1 MFDAKTDTAKEIV
14 ISGEAHGDSSG
25 LSAFNAALTDCFD
38 IPPDRLEEALLCC
51 SAERLAQFLSGTHDS
66 AVKLRRLLKL
76 DPALIDAA
84 GLASALCRPPGQV
97 CRAVFEA
104 LDCMARSAQNPET
117 VLVTRMRH
125 TRHCIIAAWTRAVG
139 LVAPAGY
146 ISQEEAY
153 DLGIGAQVFA
163 SMAARYGKTEI
174 EALSHAEFM
183 AVAPRLIEYWP
194 VTEDGLRALTDMLH
208 ELEDVIELHS
218 DAQFMAMMCDVARR

>member
-1 MFDAKTDTAKEIV
+1 MFDAKTDTAKDIV
-14 ISGEAHGDSSG
+14 ISGEAHDDSPG
-25 LSAFNAALTDCFD
+25 LPAFSAALTDCFD
-38 IPPDRLEEALLCC
+38 IPPEKLEEALLCC

-76 DPALIDAA
+76 DPALIDPAE
-84 GLASALCRPPGQV
+84 LAIALCRPPGQV

-104 LDCMARSAQNPET
+104 LDRMARSALNPET
-117 VLVTRMRH
+117 ILVTRMRH
-125 TRHCIIAAWTRAVG
+125 TRQCILAAWHRAID

-153 DLGIGAQVFA
+153 DLGIGPQVFA

-194 VTEDGLRALTDMLH
+194 VSEDGLRALTDMLH
-208 ELEDVIELHS
+208 ELEDVIELHN
-218 DAQFMAMMCDVARR
+218 DAQFMAMMREVAQ